1 MKADSFSIPM
11 TVDQARAVLWTFR
24 EYKGQSI
31 GSLLDNG
38 LITLRDLG
46 FAVERAYD
54 KRVKEASKTLLLNAL
69 TQAVNEP
76 QTPVDP
82 LNVITSERRS
92 FSERRQLQ
100 LMLLNGLVGG
110 IFLGASWFFAIQ
122 LLFFRSRQSVP
133 DDRPPLSEVL
143 STSIGLAAFI
153 IVLLIIIG
161 IPLLLYWLVQWIGDR
176 IDYQIQLFR
185 KGQRGE
191 ERILDAMYHSLDG
204 NWWLFRNLD
213 LPGQKIGDVDYILVG
228 KNGVRVLEVKSYGGV
243 FRTVGDKW
251 ERLIARRWLP
261 TFTNPTRQAKRNA
274 AALSHI
280 LSTHDI
286 KQWVTPVVI
295 WANPD
300 ATLKIENPSIDIWHL
315 YQISDALSNLSNERT
330 ISDDQKMKI
339 VETLKSLY
347 QEPFLSDGS
356 QES

>member
-1 MKADSFSIPM
+1 MKADSLSTPM

-38 LITLRDLG
+38 LITLRDLS

-54 KRVKEASKTLLLNAL
+54 KRVREASKTLLLNAL
-69 TQAVNEP
+69 SQEVNEP
-76 QTPVDP
+76 QTPVGP
-82 LNVITSERRS
+82 LNVITSDRRS
-92 FSERRQLQ
+92 FSERRQFE
-100 LMLLNGLVGG
+100 LLLIQSVIIG
-110 IFLGASWFFAIQ
+110 IFLGGATLLAIQ
-122 LLFFRSRQSVP
+122 VLFFRSEIVPENRQNLQEIFSTPPGALLFIVGFILVVGLP
-133 DDRPPLSEVL
+133 VGLSWFIMQWTADR
-143 STSIGLAAFI
+143 TTHQMT
-153 IVLLIIIG
+153 
-161 IPLLLYWLVQWIGDR
+161 LY
-176 IDYQIQLFR
+176 R
-185 KGQRGE
+185 KGQRAE
-191 ERILDAMYHSLDG
+191 ERILDALYHALDG
-204 NWWLFRNLD
+204 SWWLFRNLD
-213 LPGQKIGDVDYILVG
+213 LPGQKIGDIDFILVG
-228 KNGVRVLEVKSYGGV
+228 KHGIRVLEVKSYGGE

-251 ERLIARRWLP
+251 ERRIARRWLP

-315 YQISDALSNLSNERT
+315 YQISDSLSNLSNERT
-330 ISDDQKMKI
+330 ISDDQKTKI
-339 VETLKSLY
+339 VETLKGLY
-347 QEPFLSDGS
+347 QQPFLSDGS

>member
-1 MKADSFSIPM
+1 MRADSLSTPM

-31 GSLLDNG
+31 GSLLDDG

-54 KRVKEASKTLLLNAL
+54 KRVREASKTLLLNAL
-69 TQAVNEP
+69 SQEVNEP
-76 QTPVDP
+76 QTPVGP

-100 LMLLNGLVGG
+100 LMLLNGLIGG
-110 IFLGASWFFAIQ
+110 IFLGASWLFLIQQ
-122 LLFFRSRQSVP
+122 LLFFRRQP
-133 DDRPPLSEVL
+133 IPENRPPISEVL
-143 STSIGLAAFI
+143 STPIGIAAFI
-153 IVLLIIIG
+153 ILLSLMIG
-161 IPLLLYWLVQWIGDR
+161 IPLVLNWIVQWIGDR

-191 ERILDAMYHSLDG
+191 ERILDSLYHALDG

-228 KNGVRVLEVKSYGGV
+228 KHGVRVLEVKSYGGE

-261 TFTNPTRQAKRNA
+261 TLTNPTRQAKRNA

-295 WANPD
+295 WTNPD

-330 ISDDQKMKI
+330 ISDDQKTKI
-339 VETLKSLY
+339 VETLKGLY
-347 QEPFLSDGS
+347 QQPFLSDGS